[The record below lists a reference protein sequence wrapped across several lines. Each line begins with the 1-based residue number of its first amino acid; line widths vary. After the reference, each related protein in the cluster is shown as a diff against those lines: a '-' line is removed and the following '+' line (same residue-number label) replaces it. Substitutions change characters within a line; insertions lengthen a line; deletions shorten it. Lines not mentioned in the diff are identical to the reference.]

1 MRRRIDAW
9 TCRLSNNQRQC
20 TFALKCSQAQAE
32 RNPFPPTAYRMRVAD
47 LILVIMGYTNR
58 RRPLKLAEERHGV
71 DGWMSSTSPNPLAA
85 SQCCEGSQTI
95 TTNFS
100 SSRGYAQASQRISNG
115 SGARVPGL
123 QMLVIHDALTN
134 GESGQRSAAA

>member
-1 MRRRIDAW
+1 MRA
-9 TCRLSNNQRQC
+9 
-20 TFALKCSQAQAE
+20 
-32 RNPFPPTAYRMRVAD
+32 AD
-47 LILVIMGYTNR
+47 LILVMMGCTNR

-100 SSRGYAQASQRISNG
+100 SSRGHAQASQRISNG

-123 QMLVIHDALTN
+123 QMSVIHDALTN
-134 GESGQRSAAA
+134 GRVVNAAQRRSCGVQASCAELELIWWQFAVLVSVTRETSIRLMLKIDGGR